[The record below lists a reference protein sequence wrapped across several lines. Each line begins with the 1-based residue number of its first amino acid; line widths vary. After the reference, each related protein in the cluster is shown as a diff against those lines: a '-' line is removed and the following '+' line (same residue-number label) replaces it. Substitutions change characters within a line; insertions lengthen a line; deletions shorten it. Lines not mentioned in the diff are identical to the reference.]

1 MSKREEFLKVALSQV
16 GYKEKKSNKD
26 LDSKTANAGSGNYT
40 KYGKWYGL
48 NPAPWCCMFVSWC
61 ANEVG
66 ILGKLIPKYK
76 GAGTGYNWFK
86 NRDQLTM
93 KPKAG
98 DIGFLKPTVKG
109 ATSSHT
115 FIVYKVDGNVITTI
129 EGNENNGVIK
139 HTRKLTDKNILGF
152 GSVKY
157 PEDPVVR
164 YVDNVDYEGLN
175 VRYIASNK
183 NTGKTLPIGTKVDVL
198 EFKGNKAIISKE
210 TYVYSDYLSKT
221 CPKYKTVTGADREG
235 LAVRKRNALTGKMSK
250 LYIAIIKNGT
260 RVKVYKTKGG
270 WSKVSPDANAW
281 VFSSYLK

>member
-1 MSKREEFLKVALSQV
+1 MRDKFLTIALSQV

-61 ANEVG
+61 ANEAG
-66 ILGKLIPKYK
+66 ILGTLIPKYK

-86 NRDQLTM
+86 NRNQLTM

-98 DIGFLKPTVKG
+98 DIGFLKPTKKS

-115 FIVYKVDGNVITTI
+115 FIVYKVDGNIIATI
-129 EGNENNGVIK
+129 EGNENNGVVQI
-139 HTRKLTDKNILGF
+139 HRKLTDKNILGF

-157 PEDPVVR
+157 PKEKDIR

-175 VRYIASNK
+175 VRYISNNK
-183 NTGKTLPIGTKVDVL
+183 ATGKTLYVGTKVEVL
-198 EFKGNKAIISKE
+198 EETKDKAYISKT
-210 TYVYSDYLSKT
+210 TYVYKQYLSKT
-221 CPKYKTVTGADREG
+221 CPKYKTVKGADREG
-235 LAVRKRNALTGKMSK
+235 LAVRKLNILGIPSK
-250 LYIAIIKNGT
+250 TYIDVIKNGT
-260 RVKVYKTKGG
+260 KVKVYKTKGK
-270 WSKVSPDANAW
+270 WSKISPDANAW
-281 VFSSYLK
+281 CYSAYLK